1 LCDRHLKISA
11 NGAHYSS
18 IYAGFLPLLTVRI
31 RQYNLLLL
39 SGAFYGAVASTYYQ
53 LNIEKNAQH
62 KSKLTGEEW
71 MEELLAGHP
80 KESETTWE
88 RGLSSMGRHSY
99 LQSLSK
105 QLT

>member
-1 LCDRHLKISA
+1 MPKKKRSQLSEYTPM
-11 NGAHYSS
+11 GV
-18 IYAGFLPLLTVRI
+18 YARLFG
-31 RQYNLLLL
+31 
-39 SGAFYGAVASTYYQ
+39 
-53 LNIEKNAQH
+53 
-62 KSKLTGEEW
+62 KSKLTVEEW